1 MSYEVLSPQDWAQRE
16 FGGVDLLDQRLNR
29 RVMQIASAM
38 AADPQASL
46 PKQNKC
52 WKKTKGAYRLFDHE
66 RVTFKSVLD
75 SHWQQTRNR
84 CLDHSLVLWDQDTTF
99 LDYSEHPGTEDLGV
113 VRRGKDE
120 HGSGLFLHS
129 VLGLGITPT
138 GPAVLGLGYN
148 KLWARSGEASNA
160 TPQQR
165 SRQRRNKDRESL
177 RWSESVQAIGSAPP
191 GVRYLH
197 VGDREGDIFDLY
209 EQTQNLINVGFVIR
223 LNHNRSASLGH
234 DTPETKKERRGSGI
248 KDLARQFATL
258 GETTLWIGPKARRAG
273 RWARLKVSAQAVT
286 LWSPQID
293 RTARAVRCWCVRV
306 WEPAAPAG
314 EEPVEWMLLSS
325 EPANDLADAL
335 RIATYY
341 SYRWLIEEYHKCLK
355 SGCRVEERQLE
366 HADRLAPLIGM
377 LSVVA
382 TRLLQ
387 MKNDARLT
395 PQRPARQCVP
405 KELVQTLSKLI
416 NIPMSKIG
424 VRKFV
429 HEVVKRGGF
438 IGRKS
443 DGEPGYLT
451 LWRGWQELMLIHTG
465 YQLATECGDMGNE

>member
-1 MSYEVLSPQDWAQRE
+1 
-16 FGGVDLLDQRLNR
+16 
-29 RVMQIASAM
+29 
-38 AADPQASL
+38 
-46 PKQNKC
+46 
-52 WKKTKGAYRLFDHE
+52 
-66 RVTFKSVLD
+66 
-75 SHWQQTRNR
+75 
-84 CLDHSLVLWDQDTTF
+84 
-99 LDYSEHPGTEDLGV
+99 
-113 VRRGKDE
+113 
-120 HGSGLFLHS
+120 
-129 VLGLGITPT
+129 
-138 GPAVLGLGYN
+138 
-148 KLWARSGEASNA
+148 
-160 TPQQR
+160 
-165 SRQRRNKDRESL
+165 
-177 RWSESVQAIGSAPP
+177 
-191 GVRYLH
+191 
-197 VGDREGDIFDLY
+197 
-209 EQTQNLINVGFVIR
+209 
-223 LNHNRSASLGH
+223 
-234 DTPETKKERRGSGI
+234 
-248 KDLARQFATL
+248 
-258 GETTLWIGPKARRAG
+258 
-273 RWARLKVSAQAVT
+273 
-286 LWSPQID
+286 
-293 RTARAVRCWCVRV
+293 
-306 WEPAAPAG
+306 
-314 EEPVEWMLLSS
+314 MLLSS

-429 HEVVKRGGF
+429 HEVAKRGGF